1 MEHHPAVGVARPVGD
16 LDRWVLFFL
25 SRVYCFL
32 INGATLVPY
41 RCSQHPFISCGLEAR
56 AGISPYGAGHAGE
69 LLGVLLEGIARIVRG
84 RRVE

>member
-1 MEHHPAVGVARPVGD
+1 MERHLAVGVAQPVGD

-32 INGATLVPY
+32 INGATLVPCRY
-41 RCSQHPFISCGLEAR
+41 SQHPFISCGLEVR

-69 LLGVLLEGIARIVRG
+69 LLGVLLEGIARIV
-84 RRVE
+84 